1 MPVLVQPSFPILK
14 PFQYFKSAPC
24 GKKEWAVRPQSSGPV
39 RTPLQLATKTNPL
52 HWKDCGTRF
61 PTIADWQIT
70 GLRSYSRSSLWY
82 FSLSQH
88 TCSHIYTNVFNCS
101 LKGNYHYSVIYR
113 VIDKT
118 KLNPDSK
125 ASFFIQNR
133 LDTLAWNLIKMG
145 VSIQRQMDKGNNA
158 KWNTEK
164 IYILLDFPFP
174 MYSEIWF
181 T

>member
-1 MPVLVQPSFPILK
+1 M
-14 PFQYFKSAPC
+14 
-24 GKKEWAVRPQSSGPV
+24 
-39 RTPLQLATKTNPL
+39 
-52 HWKDCGTRF
+52 
-61 PTIADWQIT
+61 
-70 GLRSYSRSSLWY
+70 
-82 FSLSQH
+82 
-88 TCSHIYTNVFNCS
+88 
-101 LKGNYHYSVIYR
+101 IYR